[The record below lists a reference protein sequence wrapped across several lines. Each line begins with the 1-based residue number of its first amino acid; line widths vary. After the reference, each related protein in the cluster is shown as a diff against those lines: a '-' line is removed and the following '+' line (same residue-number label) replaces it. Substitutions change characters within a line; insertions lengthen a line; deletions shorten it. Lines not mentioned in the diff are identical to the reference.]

1 MEANSEFNMP
11 VNEEIIIDD
20 VVAEISDAPEA
31 VTVAKKKVPVGTTE
45 TVKHHARKT
54 VVKAKETTQA
64 VTDSATML
72 ADSAKT
78 KVSKIDLLNLEL
90 PKVEMPKFSMPKVE
104 IPKFDLPKVSM
115 PKVEIPKF
123 DLPKVSMPK
132 VEMPHFSSVTE
143 VKAEVTKVANDVR
156 GKAASA
162 VTLVREAVGI

>member
-11 VNEEIIIDD
+11 VNEEIVLDD
-20 VVAEISDAPEA
+20 VVTEFSDAPEA
-31 VTVAKKKVPVGTTE
+31 VTLAKKKIPVGTTE

-64 VTDSATML
+64 VTDSAKSVS
-72 ADSAKT
+72 DSAKT
-78 KVSKIDLLNLEL
+78 KVAKIDFLNLEL

-104 IPKFDLPKVSM
+104 MPKFDIPKFDLPKVH
-115 PKVEIPKF
+115 
-123 DLPKVSMPK
+123 LPK

-143 VKAEVTKVANDVR
+143 VKAEVSKVAHDVR

-162 VTLVREAVGI
+162 VLLVREVVGI

>member
-11 VNEEIIIDD
+11 VNEEIVLDD
-20 VVAEISDAPEA
+20 VVTEFSDAPEA

-64 VTDSATML
+64 VTDSAKMVG
-72 ADSAKT
+72 DSAKT

-90 PKVEMPKFSMPKVE
+90 PKVEMPKFSVPKLDL
-104 IPKFDLPKVSM
+104 PKFDLPKVN
-115 PKVEIPKF
+115 
-123 DLPKVSMPK
+123 LPK
-132 VEMPHFSSVTE
+132 VEMPSFSSVTE
-143 VKAEVTKVANDVR
+143 VKAEVSKVAHDVR

>member
-1 MEANSEFNMP
+1 MEANNEFNMP
-11 VNEEIIIDD
+11 VNEEIVVDD
-20 VVAEISDAPEA
+20 VVTEFSDAPEA
-31 VTVAKKKVPVGTTE
+31 VTVAKKKIPVGTTE

-64 VTDSATML
+64 VTDGAKSVS
-72 ADSAKT
+72 DSAKT

-90 PKVEMPKFSMPKVE
+90 PKVEMPKFSMPKIE
-104 IPKFDLPKVSM
+104 LPKLDMPKFDMPKVS
-115 PKVEIPKF
+115 
-123 DLPKVSMPK
+123 LPK

-143 VKAEVTKVANDVR
+143 VKAEVSKVAQDVR

>member
-11 VNEEIIIDD
+11 VNEEIVLDD
-20 VVAEISDAPEA
+20 VVTEFSDAPAA
-31 VTVAKKKVPVGTTE
+31 VTVAKKKKIPVGTTE

-64 VTDSATML
+64 VTDSAKL
-72 ADSAKT
+72 VSDSAKS

-104 IPKFDLPKVSM
+104 LPKFDIPKFDLPKVH
-115 PKVEIPKF
+115 
-123 DLPKVSMPK
+123 LPK

-143 VKAEVTKVANDVR
+143 VKAEVSKVAHDVR

-162 VTLVREAVGI
+162 VLLVREVVGI

>member
-1 MEANSEFNMP
+1 MEANNEFNMP
-11 VNEEIIIDD
+11 VNEEIVVDD
-20 VVAEISDAPEA
+20 VVTEFSDAPEA
-31 VTVAKKKVPVGTTE
+31 TTVAKKKVPVGTTE

-64 VTDSATML
+64 MTDSAKMVG
-72 ADSAKT
+72 DSAKT
-78 KVSKIDLLNLEL
+78 KVTKIDLLNLEL

-104 IPKFDLPKVSM
+104 LPKFDLPKFDLPKVS
-115 PKVEIPKF
+115 
-123 DLPKVSMPK
+123 LPK
-132 VEMPHFSSVTE
+132 VEMPSFSSVNE

>member
-1 MEANSEFNMP
+1 MEANNEFNMP
-11 VNEEIIIDD
+11 VNEEIVVDD
-20 VVAEISDAPEA
+20 VVTEFSDAPEA
-31 VTVAKKKVPVGTTE
+31 TTVAKKKVPVGTTE

-64 VTDSATML
+64 MTDSAKMVG
-72 ADSAKT
+72 DSAKT

-104 IPKFDLPKVSM
+104 LPKFDLPTFDLPKVS
-115 PKVEIPKF
+115 
-123 DLPKVSMPK
+123 LPK
-132 VEMPHFSSVTE
+132 VEMPSFSSVNE

>member
-1 MEANSEFNMP
+1 MEANNEFNTP
-11 VNEEIIIDD
+11 VNDDVVIDD
-20 VVAEISDAPEA
+20 VVTEFSDAPEA
-31 VTVAKKKVPVGTTE
+31 VSVAKKKVPVGTTE

-64 VTDSATML
+64 VTDSATMI

-78 KVSKIDLLNLEL
+78 KVAKIDLLNLEL
-90 PKVEMPKFSMPKVE
+90 PKVEMPKFSVPKFE
-104 IPKFDLPKVSM
+104 IPKFDLAKVH
-115 PKVEIPKF
+115 
-123 DLPKVSMPK
+123 LPK

-143 VKAEVTKVANDVR
+143 VKAEVSKVAHDVR

>member
-1 MEANSEFNMP
+1 MEANNEFNMP
-11 VNEEIIIDD
+11 VNEEIVVDD
-20 VVAEISDAPEA
+20 VVTEFSDAPEA

-64 VTDSATML
+64 VTDSAKSVG
-72 ADSAKT
+72 DSAKS

-90 PKVEMPKFSMPKVE
+90 PKVEIPKFSMPK
-104 IPKFDLPKVSM
+104 IDMPKIDLPKVS
-115 PKVEIPKF
+115 
-123 DLPKVSMPK
+123 LPK

-143 VKAEVTKVANDVR
+143 VKAEVSKVAHDVR

>member
-1 MEANSEFNMP
+1 MESSNEFNMP
-11 VNEEIIIDD
+11 VNEEIALDD
-20 VVAEISDAPEA
+20 VVTEFSDAPEA

-64 VTDSATML
+64 VTDGAAMI

-78 KVSKIDLLNLEL
+78 KVSKVDLLNLEL
-90 PKVEMPKFSMPKVE
+90 PKVELPKFSV
-104 IPKFDLPKVSM
+104 PKFEL
-115 PKVEIPKF
+115 PKF

-132 VEMPHFSSVTE
+132 VEMPSFSSVTE
-143 VKAEVTKVANDVR
+143 VKAEVSKVAHDVR

>member
-1 MEANSEFNMP
+1 MEANNEFNMP
-11 VNEEIIIDD
+11 VNEEIVVDD
-20 VVAEISDAPEA
+20 VVTEFSDAPEA
-31 VTVAKKKVPVGTTE
+31 VTVAKKKIPVGTTE

-64 VTDSATML
+64 VTDSAKSVS
-72 ADSAKT
+72 DSAKT

-90 PKVEMPKFSMPKVE
+90 PK
-104 IPKFDLPKVSM
+104 FDLPKVN
-115 PKVEIPKF
+115 
-123 DLPKVSMPK
+123 LPK

-143 VKAEVTKVANDVR
+143 VKAEVSKVAQDVR

>member
-1 MEANSEFNMP
+1 VTEF
-11 VNEEIIIDD
+11 
-20 VVAEISDAPEA
+20 SDAPEA

-64 VTDSATML
+64 VTDSAKMVG
-72 ADSAKT
+72 DSAKT

-90 PKVEMPKFSMPKVE
+90 PKVEMPKFSVPKFE
-104 IPKFDLPKVSM
+104 MPKFDLPKVN
-115 PKVEIPKF
+115 
-123 DLPKVSMPK
+123 LPK
-132 VEMPHFSSVTE
+132 VEMPSFSSVTE
-143 VKAEVTKVANDVR
+143 VKAEVSKVAQDVR

>member
-1 MEANSEFNMP
+1 MEANNEFNMP
-11 VNEEIIIDD
+11 VNEEIIVDD
-20 VVAEISDAPEA
+20 VVAEISDAPDA

-115 PKVEIPKF
+115 PKVE
-123 DLPKVSMPK
+123 
-132 VEMPHFSSVTE
+132 MPHFSSVTE

>member
-1 MEANSEFNMP
+1 MESSNEFNMP
-11 VNEEIIIDD
+11 VNEEIVIDD
-20 VVAEISDAPEA
+20 VVTEFSDAPEA

-64 VTDSATML
+64 VTDGATMI

-90 PKVEMPKFSMPKVE
+90 PKVELPKFSV
-104 IPKFDLPKVSM
+104 PKFEL
-115 PKVEIPKF
+115 PKF

-132 VEMPHFSSVTE
+132 VEMPSFSSVTE
-143 VKAEVTKVANDVR
+143 VKAEVSKVAHDVR
-156 GKAASA
+156 GKASSA

>member
-1 MEANSEFNMP
+1 MEANNEFNMP
-11 VNEEIIIDD
+11 VNEDIVVDD
-20 VVAEISDAPEA
+20 VVTEFSDAPEA

-64 VTDSATML
+64 VTDSAKMVG
-72 ADSAKT
+72 DSAKSQ
-78 KVSKIDLLNLEL
+78 VSKIDLLNLEL

-104 IPKFDLPKVSM
+104 LPKFD
-115 PKVEIPKF
+115 IPKF

-132 VEMPHFSSVTE
+132 VEMPHFSSITE
-143 VKAEVTKVANDVR
+143 VKAEVSKVAHDVR

>member
-1 MEANSEFNMP
+1 MEANNEFNMP
-11 VNEEIIIDD
+11 VNEEIVVDD
-20 VVAEISDAPEA
+20 VVTEFSDAPEA
-31 VTVAKKKVPVGTTE
+31 TTVAKRKVPVGTTE

-64 VTDSATML
+64 MTDSAKL
-72 ADSAKT
+72 VGDSAKT

-104 IPKFDLPKVSM
+104 LPKFDLPKFDLPKVS
-115 PKVEIPKF
+115 
-123 DLPKVSMPK
+123 LPK
-132 VEMPHFSSVTE
+132 VEMPSFSSVNE
-143 VKAEVTKVANDVR
+143 VRAEVTKVANDVR

>member
-1 MEANSEFNMP
+1 MESSNEFNMP
-11 VNEEIIIDD
+11 VNEEIALDD
-20 VVAEISDAPEA
+20 VVTEFSDAPEA

-64 VTDSATML
+64 VTDGATMI

-78 KVSKIDLLNLEL
+78 KVSKVDLLNLEL
-90 PKVEMPKFSMPKVE
+90 PKVELPKFSV
-104 IPKFDLPKVSM
+104 PKFEL
-115 PKVEIPKF
+115 PKF

-132 VEMPHFSSVTE
+132 VEMPSFSSVTE
-143 VKAEVTKVANDVR
+143 VKAEVSKVAHDVR

>member
-1 MEANSEFNMP
+1 MESSNEFNMP
-11 VNEEIIIDD
+11 VNEEIALDD
-20 VVAEISDAPEA
+20 VVTEFSDAPEA

-64 VTDSATML
+64 VTDGASMI

-78 KVSKIDLLNLEL
+78 KVSKVDLLNLEL
-90 PKVEMPKFSMPKVE
+90 PKVELPKFSV
-104 IPKFDLPKVSM
+104 PKFEL
-115 PKVEIPKF
+115 PKF

-132 VEMPHFSSVTE
+132 VEMPSFSSVTE
-143 VKAEVTKVANDVR
+143 VKAEVSKVAHDVR

>member
-1 MEANSEFNMP
+1 MEANNEFNMP
-11 VNEEIIIDD
+11 VNEEIIVDD

-115 PKVEIPKF
+115 PKVE
-123 DLPKVSMPK
+123 
-132 VEMPHFSSVTE
+132 MPHFSSVTE

>member
-11 VNEEIIIDD
+11 VNEEIIVDD

-115 PKVEIPKF
+115 PKVE
-123 DLPKVSMPK
+123 
-132 VEMPHFSSVTE
+132 MPHFSSVTE

>member
-11 VNEEIIIDD
+11 VNEEIVLDD
-20 VVAEISDAPEA
+20 VVTEFSDAPEA

-64 VTDSATML
+64 VTDSAKMVG
-72 ADSAKT
+72 DSAKT

-90 PKVEMPKFSMPKVE
+90 PKVEMPKFSVPKFE
-104 IPKFDLPKVSM
+104 MPKFDLPKVS
-115 PKVEIPKF
+115 
-123 DLPKVSMPK
+123 LPK
-132 VEMPHFSSVTE
+132 VEMPSFSSVTE
-143 VKAEVTKVANDVR
+143 VKAEVSKVAQDVR

-162 VTLVREAVGI
+162 VTLVREVVGI

>member
-1 MEANSEFNMP
+1 MEANNEFNMP
-11 VNEEIIIDD
+11 VNEEIVIDD
-20 VVAEISDAPEA
+20 VVTEFSDAPEA

-64 VTDSATML
+64 VTDSATMI

-78 KVSKIDLLNLEL
+78 KVSKIDLLNLEM
-90 PKVEMPKFSMPKVE
+90 PKVEMPKFSVPKFDMPN
-104 IPKFDLPKVSM
+104 FDLPKVT
-115 PKVEIPKF
+115 
-123 DLPKVSMPK
+123 LPK
-132 VEMPHFSSVTE
+132 VEMPNFSSVTE
-143 VKAEVTKVANDVR
+143 VKAEVSKVAHDVR

>member
-1 MEANSEFNMP
+1 MEANNEFNMP
-11 VNEEIIIDD
+11 VNEEIVVDD
-20 VVAEISDAPEA
+20 VVTEFSDAPEA

-45 TVKHHARKT
+45 AVKHHARKT

-64 VTDSATML
+64 VTDSAKSVG
-72 ADSAKT
+72 DSAKS

-90 PKVEMPKFSMPKVE
+90 PKVEIPKFSMPK
-104 IPKFDLPKVSM
+104 IDMPKIDLPKVS
-115 PKVEIPKF
+115 
-123 DLPKVSMPK
+123 LPK

-143 VKAEVTKVANDVR
+143 VKAEVSKVAHDVR

>member
-1 MEANSEFNMP
+1 MEANNEFNMP
-11 VNEEIIIDD
+11 VNEEIVVDD
-20 VVAEISDAPEA
+20 VVTEFSDAPETT
-31 VTVAKKKVPVGTTE
+31 TVAKKKVPVGTTE

-64 VTDSATML
+64 MTDSAKMVG
-72 ADSAKT
+72 DSAKT
-78 KVSKIDLLNLEL
+78 KVTKIDLLNLEL

-104 IPKFDLPKVSM
+104 LPKFDLPKFDLPKVS
-115 PKVEIPKF
+115 
-123 DLPKVSMPK
+123 LPK
-132 VEMPHFSSVTE
+132 VEMPSFSSVNE

>member
-11 VNEEIIIDD
+11 VNEEIVLDNIAVDD
-20 VVAEISDAPEA
+20 VVTEFSDAPEA

-64 VTDSATML
+64 VTDSAKL
-72 ADSAKT
+72 VSDSAKT
-78 KVSKIDLLNLEL
+78 KVSKIDLLNLEM

-104 IPKFDLPKVSM
+104 MPKFDIPKFDLPKVH
-115 PKVEIPKF
+115 
-123 DLPKVSMPK
+123 LPK
-132 VEMPHFSSVTE
+132 VEMPSFSSVND
-143 VKAEVTKVANDVR
+143 VKAEVSKVAHDVR